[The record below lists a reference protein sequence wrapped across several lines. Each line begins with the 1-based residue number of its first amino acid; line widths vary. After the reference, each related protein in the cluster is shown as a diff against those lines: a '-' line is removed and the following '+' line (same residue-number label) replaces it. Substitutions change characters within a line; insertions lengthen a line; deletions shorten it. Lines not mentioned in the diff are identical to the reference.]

1 VQWILYWLILT
12 DKKLN
17 KTKYLTVM
25 LTEEEKKEIL
35 EEIKQYPYPA
45 VACID
50 ALKIIQ
56 HHRGW
61 VSDESVREIA
71 QILMMSNEEVDS
83 VATFYSRI
91 YRKPVGRNVILICDS
106 VSCMI
111 MGYGSIYDYLS
122 KRLGISFGE
131 TTSDGRFTL
140 LPISCLGDCDHA
152 PAMMINNDHFN
163 KLTVEKIDELLDI
176 YK

>member
-1 VQWILYWLILT
+1 
-12 DKKLN
+12 
-17 KTKYLTVM
+17 M
-25 LTEEEKKEIL
+25 LSESEIREIE
-35 EEIKQYPYPA
+35 EEIKQYPYPS

-50 ALKIIQ
+50 ALKIVQ
-56 HHRGW
+56 AHRGY
-61 VSDESVREIA
+61 VSDESVSDIA
-71 QILMMSNEEVDS
+71 RILSVSVEEVEG

-111 MGYGSIYDYLS
+111 MGYGSLYEYIS
-122 KRLGISFGE
+122 KKLGIEFGK

-140 LPISCLGDCDHA
+140 LPVSCLGDCDNA
-152 PAMMINNDHFN
+152 PAMMINNDHYN
-163 KLTVEKIDELLDI
+163 RLTIEMADELLSK

>member
-1 VQWILYWLILT
+1 
-12 DKKLN
+12 
-17 KTKYLTVM
+17 M
-25 LTEEEKKEIL
+25 LSEEEIKDIG

-50 ALKIIQ
+50 ALKIVQ
-56 HHRGW
+56 KYRGW
-61 VSDESVREIA
+61 VSDESVKDIA
-71 QILMMSNEEVDS
+71 RLLNISNEEVDG

-106 VSCMI
+106 VTCMI
-111 MGYGSIYDYLS
+111 MGYGTLYDYIS
-122 KRLGISFGE
+122 GRLGIRFGE
-131 TTSDGRFTL
+131 TTPEERYTL
-140 LPISCLGDCDHA
+140 LPVSCLGDCDNA

-163 KLTVEKIDELLDI
+163 RLTIDMIDELLQR

>member
-1 VQWILYWLILT
+1 
-12 DKKLN
+12 
-17 KTKYLTVM
+17 M
-25 LTEEEKKEIL
+25 LTEEEIQEIRN
-35 EEIKQYPYPA
+35 EVSQYPFPA

-50 ALKIIQ
+50 ALKIVQ
-56 HHRGW
+56 QHRGW
-61 VSDESVREIA
+61 VSDESVRDVA
-71 QILMMSNEEVDS
+71 QVLGISNEEVDS

-91 YRKPVGRNVILICDS
+91 YRKPVGRNIILICDS

-111 MGYGSIYDYLS
+111 MGYESLYEFIS
-122 KRLGISFGE
+122 KKLDVCFGG

-140 LPISCLGDCDHA
+140 LPISCLGDCDNA

-163 KLTVEKIDELLDI
+163 RLTVEKIDELLAG

>member
-1 VQWILYWLILT
+1 
-12 DKKLN
+12 
-17 KTKYLTVM
+17 M

-35 EEIKQYPYPA
+35 NEIKQYPYPA

-56 HHRGW
+56 HYRGW
-61 VSDESVREIA
+61 VSDESVKDIA
-71 QILMMSNEEVDS
+71 QIIGISNEDVDS

-106 VSCMI
+106 VSCMV
-111 MGYGSIYDYLS
+111 MGYESIYKHIS
-122 KRLGISFGE
+122 KKLGISFGE
-131 TTSDGRFTL
+131 TTADRRFTL
-140 LPISCLGDCDHA
+140 LPVSCLGDCDNA

-163 KLTVEKIDELLDI
+163 RLTAEKAGQLLDN

>member
-1 VQWILYWLILT
+1 
-12 DKKLN
+12 
-17 KTKYLTVM
+17 M
-25 LTEEEKKEIL
+25 LTEEEKREIIS
-35 EEIKQYPYPA
+35 EIKQYPYPA

-61 VSDESVREIA
+61 VSDESVKEIA
-71 QILMMSNEEVDS
+71 QIIGISNEDVES
-83 VATFYSRI
+83 IATFYSRI

-111 MGYGSIYDYLS
+111 MGYESVYEY
-122 KRLGISFGE
+122 ISEKLNITFGE
-131 TTSDGRFTL
+131 TTTDGRFTL
-140 LPISCLGDCDHA
+140 LPVSCLGDCDNA

-163 KLTVEKIDELLDI
+163 RLTIEKVGQLLDN